1 MTPFYFNLKLIFNHF
16 FSIFNSEMDNLVKDG
31 AANLREEAS
40 VVEGPKKKQNCGE
53 VTLTI
58 LKNTTNFSLLKENFN
73 FFLITMSNFF
83 IFLVYFIPFIY
94 IPVRAQQLGI
104 ENYPWILSIIGI
116 VNIPVR
122 IIFGF
127 LADRKFVSAI
137 NMNTLCTLTACLI
150 LFTFYALTTF
160 WMQACFAVLFAI
172 AIAGMNCL
180 ATPYLVASVGS
191 DKFSN
196 ANGILNMFRGIGCI
210 IGPYVA
216 GYLSESTGSVF
227 YSFFFAGVSYFV
239 AFGLS
244 LAVSVL
250 QFVETRRQAKKARDE
265 PNTDLVA

>member
-1 MTPFYFNLKLIFNHF
+1 M
-16 FSIFNSEMDNLVKDG
+16 ENLVKDG
-31 AANLREEAS
+31 NETSKVEA
-40 VVEGPKKKQNCGE
+40 VEPQETKKKKENCGQI
-53 VTLTI
+53 TLSI
-58 LKNTTNFSLLKENFN
+58 LKNTANFTLLKDNFN

-104 ENYPWILSIIGI
+104 DQYPWILSIIGI
-116 VNIPVR
+116 VNIPSR
-122 IIFGF
+122 IIFGL
-127 LADRKFVSAI
+127 LADRNFLSAI
-137 NMNTLCTLTACLI
+137 SMNSICTLTACAT

-160 WMQACFAVLFAI
+160 WMQACFAVLFAV

-180 ATPYLVASVGS
+180 ATPYLVAIVGS

-196 ANGILNMFRGIGCI
+196 ANGILNLFRGIGCI

-244 LAVSVL
+244 LTVSVL
-250 QFVETRRQAKKARDE
+250 QFVEKRRKNKKAKDQPENDE
-265 PNTDLVA
+265 VA